1 MYFSLLLKG
10 VLDILLTFYLIKK
23 AVFNYFVLD
32 EAKIANRKSETQG
45 KSNDTD
51 TKWNSIA
58 ICIILCGFFFLPI
71 MHLCVVYLMYLM
83 YRSNLDKSIISSF
96 LIGGFLYTDFV
107 LWNYSYSI
115 AENQLYTL
123 L

>member
-51 TKWNSIA
+51 MKWNSIA

-71 MHLCVVYLMYLM
+71 MHLCVVCLMYLM

-96 LIGGFLYTDFV
+96 LIGGFLYTD
-107 LWNYSYSI
+107 
-115 AENQLYTL
+115 LYYGTIV
-123 L
+123 